1 MKLSAPLTAT
11 LGRSLAVGAFAAIAA
26 VPAHAQ
32 DTTVSMTVEAS
43 AIPAFIAD
51 DRGFFGDLDV
61 EVSKVGY
68 DQVQALLVAG
78 DTDIAWMSP
87 IETVQFV
94 SEGSDFRYFSTAGAQ
109 NMYNGIVV
117 QADNADE
124 YPDVMSLEGKR
135 LGIPGFGTGTWATFR
150 AFSRAY
156 YGVEDPTTVFDVVTA
171 SSGALLALVERGQ
184 VDAALLFSGSSAA
197 ARSLPQFKTIFSFT
211 EAMQEN
217 AGQPMVINGAVATAS
232 WLKENPETAAK
243 IVKGLDD
250 ATKWIGENTAAFEDG
265 GEYADL
271 ARDAG
276 WLAGPETAQTVLTL
290 IKDGK
295 WYLTSDAYTPE
306 WIGAIY
312 TLLEEGKFLETLPE
326 QDAAF
331 LAPGTLPAA
340 Q

>member
-1 MKLSAPLTAT
+1 MKLSTALTAT
-11 LGRSLAVGAFAAIAA
+11 LSGAFAALALPAA
-26 VPAHAQ
+26 AQ
-32 DTTVSMTVEAS
+32 DNTVSMTVEAS

-51 DRGFFGDLDV
+51 ARGFFGDLDV
-61 EVSKVGY
+61 DVSKVGY
-68 DQVQALLVAG
+68 DQVQALLIAG
-78 DTDIAWMSP
+78 DTDVAWMSP
-87 IETVQFV
+87 IETVEFV

-117 QADNADE
+117 RADEAGE
-124 YPDVMSLEGKR
+124 YPDVMSLKGKR
-135 LGIPGFGTGTWATFR
+135 LGIPGFGTGTWASFR
-150 AFSRAY
+150 AFARAY
-156 YGVEDPTTVFDVVTA
+156 YGVDDPTTVFEVVTA
-171 SSGALLALVERGQ
+171 SSGALLALVEREQ

-217 AGQPMVINGAVATAS
+217 AGQPMVINGAVATAT
-232 WLKENPETAAK
+232 WLEENPETAAK

-250 ATKWIGENTAAFEDG
+250 AVKWIGENPEAFQDG

-276 WLAGPETAQTVLTL
+276 WLAGPETAETVLSL
-290 IKDGK
+290 IKEGK
-295 WYLTSDAYTPE
+295 WYLTSEAYTPE
-306 WIGAIY
+306 WIDAIY
-312 TLLEEGKFLETLPE
+312 TLLEEGKFLETLPAE
-326 QDAAF
+326 DAAF